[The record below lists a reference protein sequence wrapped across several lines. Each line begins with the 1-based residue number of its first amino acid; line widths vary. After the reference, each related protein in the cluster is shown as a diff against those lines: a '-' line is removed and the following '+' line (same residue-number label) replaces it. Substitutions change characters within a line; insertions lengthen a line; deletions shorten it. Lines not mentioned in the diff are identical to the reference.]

1 MYIINAT
8 VFLAKLKTTNT
19 FHASIIL
26 QYHIKYVKMDK
37 QITGDIFK
45 LNATAV
51 DFTRTIYK
59 INEKYNYKL

>member
-1 MYIINAT
+1 
-8 VFLAKLKTTNT
+8 
-19 FHASIIL
+19 
-26 QYHIKYVKMDK
+26 MDK

-59 INEKYNYKL
+59 ISEKYNYKL